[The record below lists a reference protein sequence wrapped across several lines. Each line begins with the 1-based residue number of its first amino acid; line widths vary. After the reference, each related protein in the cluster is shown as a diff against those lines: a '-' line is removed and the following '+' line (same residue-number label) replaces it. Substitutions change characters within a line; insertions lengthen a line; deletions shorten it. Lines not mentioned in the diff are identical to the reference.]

1 MKTRQQSLHDE
12 GGQSR
17 ASEEGDAKK
26 PDDVRVAYGAH
37 QLALSHELGRG
48 LGQLARPSLQ
58 DGVDGFGG
66 GFHGKGHLLHLAIG
80 PAANGSTSELDVGE
94 NERPQLGMVA
104 EKIFLH
110 FCPCYRSMHG
120 RYSDP

>member
-1 MKTRQQSLHDE
+1 MTRA
-12 GGQSR
+12 GSR
-17 ASEEGDAKK
+17 EPGKK
-26 PDDVRVAYGAH
+26 AIAQKLDDVRVACGAH

-48 LGQLARPSLQ
+48 LGQLIRPSMQ
-58 DGVDGFGG
+58 DGVDCFGG
-66 GFHGKGHLLHLAIG
+66 GFHGKDHLLHLAIG

-110 FCPCYRSMHG
+110 FCPVSA
-120 RYSDP
+120 